1 MSEMTAEQQA
11 EAAEK
16 RKKDQLE
23 RERRNRL
30 QVMSSPAG
38 REFVFE
44 VLDHVCGLY
53 SQSYAGADTHAT
65 AFAEGQRS
73 VGLHLQ
79 QVLQR
84 ECPEEYSRMMVE
96 AFKGLSAPGKHVTDQ
111 DS

>member
-1 MSEMTAEQQA
+1 MSELTAEQRA
-11 EAAEK
+11 EAAEQ
-16 RKKDQLE
+16 RKADQLE

-30 QVMSSPAG
+30 AVMATPQG

-44 VLDHVCGLY
+44 ILDHVCGLY

-84 ECPEEYSRMMVE
+84 ECPEQYSRMMVE
-96 AFKGLSAPGKHVTDQ
+96 AFERQVTPGTHETDQ
-111 DS
+111 